1 MTRSRIPL
9 LMLVLFAAFA
19 SAGCGANYGMNSAST
34 SSGATSSGTGA
45 ISVPITMTD
54 TPPAGVTI
62 LSFEVNVTSATLN
75 PGNVDLLAG
84 KRAVRVEVR
93 ELETESAFLNTA
105 SIPPG
110 TYTSL
115 NLTFANPELTFQN
128 NSGAPLAGCAAGA
141 VCEINPSG
149 TLAAAVT
156 FAAPGITI
164 SANSPMGIQ
173 IDVNPNQAI
182 TTALGVNFGLGV
194 TAKTMAMKPAGEVED
209 LEDLQ
214 GTVQNLN
221 LTSSQFTLHTMHG
234 DFTILINNNTEFELE
249 SCGGN
254 NLSCLLNGEVVTVD
268 AMVMSAGA
276 FVAKKIEAEVEDEV
290 EDDELDGIIFKIDDA
305 THFEMVVLDELRSVN
320 NVNLGNPVVVTLN
333 NATFRVQTDNLP
345 APGTLLASFESATNT
360 AQLIPG
366 QTVQVRVAAPVN
378 SGPPFMVTSDRVRLV
393 MTQFTAN
400 VMTGSIAPPNFS
412 VNNLPALFGTTG
424 IASIHV
430 QTSSQTEFDGVAS
443 VSALANG
450 DTVSLRGLLFRN
462 GANPPELIA
471 KKVRR
476 RND

>member
-1 MTRSRIPL
+1 
-9 LMLVLFAAFA
+9 MLVLFSVFT
-19 SAGCGANYGMNSAST
+19 SAGCGANYGMNPAPT
-34 SSGATSSGTGA
+34 VPSSNAAGAV
-45 ISVPITMTD
+45 SVPITMTD

-62 LSFEVNVTSATLN
+62 LSFEVTVTSATLN

-84 KRAVRVEVR
+84 KGPIRIEVR
-93 ELETESAFLNTA
+93 KLETESAFLNTA
-105 SIPPG
+105 SVRPG

-128 NSGAPLAGCAAGA
+128 NTAAALAGCAVGA
-141 VCEINPSG
+141 VCEIGPSG
-149 TLAAAVT
+149 TLNSVVT
-156 FAAPGITI
+156 FAAPGIAI
-164 SANSPMGIQ
+164 SGNAPVGIQ
-173 IDVNPNQAI
+173 IDVNPNQIVTA
-182 TTALGVNFGLGV
+182 ALGVNFGLGV
-194 TAKTMAMKPAGEVED
+194 SAQTMAMKPAGEVED

-249 SCGGN
+249 SCGAA
-254 NLSCLLNGEVVTVD
+254 NLSCLVNGEVVKVD
-268 AMVMSAGA
+268 VMVMSAGA
-276 FVAKKIEAEVEDEV
+276 FVARKIEAEAEDEV

-320 NVNLGNPVVVTLN
+320 NVNVGNPVVVTLN

-345 APGTLLASFESATNT
+345 VPGTLLTSFESAMNT
-360 AQLIPG
+360 SQLIPG

-378 SGPPFMVTSDRVRLV
+378 PGPPFLVTSDRVRLQ

-400 VMTGSIAPPNFS
+400 VLAGSIAAPNFS
-412 VNNLPALFGTTG
+412 VNNLPALFTMAG
-424 IASIHV
+424 ITSIHV
-430 QTSSQTEFDGVAS
+430 QTSSQTEFGDVAS
-443 VSALANG
+443 ISALANG

-476 RND
+476 RAD